1 MQGIFKSGDRVRPS
15 KGGPVM
21 EVKGYDD
28 QDKVICSWYETRQGW
43 KKQSF
48 TEQALRRVRRSR
60 TAAGS

>member
-1 MQGIFKSGDRVRPS
+1 MQGIFKSGDRVRPA

-21 EVKGYDD
+21 EVKGYE
-28 QDKVICSWYETRQGW
+28 QEKVVCSWYETRAGW

-48 TEQALRRVRRSR
+48 TETALRRVRRSR